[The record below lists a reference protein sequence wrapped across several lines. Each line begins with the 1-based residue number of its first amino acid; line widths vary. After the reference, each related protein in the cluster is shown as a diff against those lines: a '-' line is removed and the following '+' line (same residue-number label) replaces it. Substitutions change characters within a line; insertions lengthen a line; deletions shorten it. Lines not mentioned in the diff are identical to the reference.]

1 MLKKTKNLFI
11 NLYNY
16 YIWAHWQPI
25 FKKMQKALTSSF
37 IIFLLSF
44 QIINAQQ
51 PQKPNSVEIYNQIQ
65 KLNFLGSVLFVAAHP
80 DDENTRLISYLSNET
95 KARTAYLSLTRG
107 DGGQN
112 LIGPQ
117 LRELLGVIRTQELIE
132 ARKIDGGE
140 QIFSRANDFGFSKNA
155 EETLEIW
162 DKEKVLADI
171 VWAIR
176 KFQPDVI
183 INRFDHRTSGNT
195 HGHHSASAML
205 SFESF
210 TKTNDPSFF
219 PEQLSLVKPWQAKR
233 QFFNTSWWFYG
244 SQEKFNAAD
253 KTNML
258 NIQTGVYYASLGKS
272 NQEIAALSR
281 SRHQS
286 QGFGSTGTRG
296 EETEYLELINGSPL
310 QNKTSIFEGIDTT
323 WNRVKGGKPI
333 GELLSKIAVEFDF
346 EKPAASIPDLVKAYT
361 MVQALDENHWKP
373 LKSEEIKNTI
383 AACSGL
389 YLEAVALSQE
399 ATTAS
404 VLKLKLE
411 AINRSSVPMQFV
423 SATTIPEQKT
433 TIKNVPLNFNSSQ
446 KTTLDL
452 QLPSSIENTDP
463 YWLKEKGTV
472 GMYTVNDQKNIG
484 IPDIIR
490 TVKVVFNI
498 QINGIEIPYERTV
511 VYKYNDDVKGEMYNY
526 LDIVP
531 EVTSSILDKV
541 SLFRDTKKK
550 YIAVK
555 IKSGKDAVKG
565 DLQLELPSSWI
576 VQPKTIPFVLDKKGT
591 EQTFYFEV
599 TPPNAPE
606 EAVAKSVAIVDG
618 KFYDKEQIV
627 IDFNHIT
634 KQQVLKPAESK
645 FMRLD
650 LKTKEEKIAYI
661 MGAGDEVPNSLSQMG
676 YKVSLLNP
684 AEISPEKL
692 AGFDVVM
699 TGVRAYNTVQTLAN
713 KQDVLFDFVKGGKTM
728 LVQYN
733 TSSDLVTENIAPYPL
748 KISSERVTQENAEV
762 RFLAPNHPVLNTPNK
777 ITAKDFEGWK
787 QEQGL
792 YYPNQFDKAFT
803 PILSSNDKGETAK
816 NGALLIAPYGKG
828 HYIYTGLSFFRE
840 LPEGVSGAYKLLS
853 NLISIQNDNKIPAQK
868 VKP

>member
-1 MLKKTKNLFI
+1 
-11 NLYNY
+11 
-16 YIWAHWQPI
+16 
-25 FKKMQKALTSSF
+25 MQKFFISS
-37 IIFLLSF
+37 LLITLFSF
-44 QIINAQQ
+44 QFSNAQQ

-65 KLNFLGSVLFVAAHP
+65 KLNFLGSVLYVAAHP

-140 QIFSRANDFGFSKNA
+140 QLFSRANDFGFSKNA

-162 DKEKVLADI
+162 DKEKVLADV

-195 HGHHSASAML
+195 HGHHSASGIL

-210 TKTNDPSFF
+210 NKTNDPSFF
-219 PEQLSLVKPWQAKR
+219 PEQLKLVQPWQAKR

-258 NIQTGVYYASLGKS
+258 SLQTGVYYASLGKS

-286 QGFGSTGTRG
+286 QGFGSTGSRG
-296 EETEYLELINGSPL
+296 EETEYLELINGTPL

-333 GELLSKIAVEFDF
+333 GELLAKIAVEFDF
-346 EKPAASIPDLVKAYT
+346 TNPSASIPNLTKAYA
-361 MVQALDENHWKP
+361 MIQALDEDHWKP
-373 LKSEEIKNTI
+373 IKSEEVKNTI
-383 AACSGL
+383 AACAGL

-399 ATTAS
+399 ATISS
-404 VLKLKLE
+404 VLNLKLE
-411 AINRSSVPMQFV
+411 AINRSSVPMQLV
-423 SATTIPEQKT
+423 SVTTLPEQK
-433 TIKNVPLNFNSSQ
+433 ISLKNLPLNRNSAQ
-446 KTTLDL
+446 KSTLEL
-452 QLPSSIENTDP
+452 QLPAAMGNTEP

-490 TVKVVFNI
+490 EVKVVFNI
-498 QINGIEIPYERTV
+498 QINGIEIPFTRTV

-531 EVTSSILDKV
+531 AITTSILDKV

-565 DLQLELPSSWI
+565 DLQLELPNNWT
-576 VQPKTIPFVLDKKGT
+576 VQPKAIPFVLDKKGT
-591 EQTFYFEV
+591 EQTYYFEV
-599 TPPNAPE
+599 TPPNSPD
-606 EAVAKSVAIVDG
+606 EAVAKSVAIVEG
-618 KFYDKEQIV
+618 KIYDREQIG
-627 IDFNHIT
+627 INFDHIT
-634 KQQVLKPAESK
+634 KQQILKPAESK
-645 FMRLD
+645 FMRMD
-650 LKTKEEKIAYI
+650 LKIKEEKIAYI
-661 MGAGDEVPNSLSQMG
+661 MGAGDEVPNSLEQMG
-676 YKVSLLNP
+676 YKVTVLNP
-684 AEISPEKL
+684 ADISPDKL
-692 AGFDVVM
+692 ANFDVVM

-713 KQDVLFDFVKGGKTM
+713 KQDILFDFVKGGKTM
-728 LVQYN
+728 VVQYN
-733 TSSDLVTENIAPYPL
+733 TVGDLVTETIAPYPL
-748 KISSERVTQENAEV
+748 KLSSDRVTQENAEV
-762 RFLAPNHPVLNTPNK
+762 RFLAPNHPVLNSPNK
-777 ITAKDFEGWK
+777 ITSKDFEGWK

-792 YYPNQFDKAFT
+792 YYPREFDKAFT
-803 PILSSNDKGETAK
+803 PILSSNDKGETPK

-853 NLISIQNDNKIPAQK
+853 NLISIQNDVKLPAQK
-868 VKP
+868 VKQ

>member
-1 MLKKTKNLFI
+1 MLKNLLYSLVITIFI
-11 NLYNY
+11 F
-16 YIWAHWQPI
+16 P
-25 FKKMQKALTSSF
+25 FS
-37 IIFLLSF
+37 
-44 QIINAQQ
+44 NAQQ
-51 PQKPNSVEIYNQIQ
+51 PQKSTSVEIFHQIQ
-65 KLNFLGSVLFVAAHP
+65 KLNFLGSVLYVAAHP
-80 DDENTRLISYLSNET
+80 DDENTRLISYLANET
-95 KARTAYLSLTRG
+95 NARTAYLSLTRG

-140 QIFSRANDFGFSKNA
+140 QLFTRANDFGFSKNA

-162 DKEKVLADI
+162 DKERVQADI

-195 HGHHSASAML
+195 HGHHSASAKL
-205 SFESF
+205 SFECF
-210 TKTNDPSFF
+210 NKANDASIF
-219 PEQLSLVKPWQAKR
+219 PEQLSWVQPWQPKR

-258 NIQTGVYYASLGKS
+258 SLQTGVYYASKGKS

-286 QGFGSTGTRG
+286 QGFGSTGSRG
-296 EETEYLELINGSPL
+296 EETEYLEFINGSPL
-310 QNKTSIFEGIDTT
+310 QNKSSIFEGIDTS
-323 WNRVKGGKPI
+323 WNRIKGGKPI
-333 GELLSKIAVEFDF
+333 GELLSKIAADFDF
-346 EKPAASIPDLVKAYT
+346 NTPSSSIPDLAKAYT
-361 MVQALDENHWKP
+361 MIKSLDENHWKP
-373 LKSEEIKNTI
+373 IKLEEIKNTI
-383 AACSGL
+383 AACAGL
-389 YLEAVALSQE
+389 YLEAVAQNQE
-399 ATTAS
+399 VTKGSLVNLTI
-404 VLKLKLE
+404 E
-411 AINRSSVPMQFV
+411 AINRSMVPMQFV
-423 SATTIPEQKT
+423 SVTALPEQKAT
-433 TIKNVPLNFNSSQ
+433 VKNLPLNFNISQ
-446 KTTLDL
+446 KTTLDV
-452 QLPSSIENTDP
+452 QLPAAIDYTQP
-463 YWLKEKGTV
+463 YWLKDKGTV
-472 GMYTVNDQKNIG
+472 GMYTVSEPKNIG

-498 QINGIEIPYERTV
+498 QISGIEIPFERTV

-531 EVTSSILDKV
+531 EVTTSILDKV
-541 SLFRDTKKK
+541 SLFKDTKKK

-555 IKSGKDAVKG
+555 VKAGKDAVKG
-565 DLQLELPSSWI
+565 DLQLELPNSWT
-576 VQPKTIPFVLDKKGT
+576 VQPRNIAFVLDKKGT
-591 EQTFYFEV
+591 EQTYYFEV

-606 EAVAKSVAIVDG
+606 EAVAKSVAIVEG
-618 KFYDKEQIV
+618 KVFDNEQII

-645 FMRLD
+645 FIRMD
-650 LKTKEEKIAYI
+650 LKTNNERIAYI
-661 MGAGDEVPNSLSQMG
+661 MGAGDEVPSSLTQMG
-676 YKVSLLNP
+676 YKVTLLNP
-684 AEISPEKL
+684 EEISPEKM
-692 AGFDVVM
+692 ANFDMVI
-699 TGVRAYNTVQTLAN
+699 TGIRAYNTVQALAN
-713 KQDVLFDFVKGGKTM
+713 KQTILFDFVKGGKIM

-733 TSSDLVTENIAPYPL
+733 NPNDLVTEYIAPFPL
-748 KISSERVTQENAEV
+748 KISSDRVTQENAEV
-762 RFLAPNHPVLNTPNK
+762 RFLAPNHPVLSSPNK

-792 YYPNQFDKAFT
+792 YYPREFDQAFT
-803 PILSSNDKGETAK
+803 PILSSNDKGETPK

-853 NLISIQNDNKIPAQK
+853 NLISIQNDVKLPAQK